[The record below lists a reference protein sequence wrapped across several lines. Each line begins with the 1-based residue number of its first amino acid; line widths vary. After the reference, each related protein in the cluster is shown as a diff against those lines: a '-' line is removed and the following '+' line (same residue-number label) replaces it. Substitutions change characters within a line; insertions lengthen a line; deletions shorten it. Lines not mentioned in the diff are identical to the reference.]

1 MSSIGD
7 KVMKCKMW
15 KAKKTGFSHLFKF
28 RVSSLQ
34 FSKYYYAILFHRIA
48 PSGQKSVNV
57 LINKVKISF

>member
-7 KVMKCKMW
+7 KVMRCKMGN
-15 KAKKTGFSHLFKF
+15 AKKIGFSHLFKF

-34 FSKYYYAILFHRIA
+34 FSMYYFAIIFHRIT

-57 LINKVKISF
+57 LINKVKRSF

>member
-1 MSSIGD
+1 MGN
-7 KVMKCKMW
+7 
-15 KAKKTGFSHLFKF
+15 AKKIGFSHLFKF

-34 FSKYYYAILFHRIA
+34 FSMYYFAILFHRIT